1 MRAYGSKRSYHL
13 CRVVQAGNG
22 KKIKFTVGVKS
33 RKSGRKIEKEQYNEV
48 ETDRANAESTKP
60 VRDAGT

>member
-1 MRAYGSKRSYHL
+1 MRAYGSKRCYHD

-48 ETDRANAESTKP
+48 
-60 VRDAGT
+60 